1 MKEPSNWS
9 ELQKET
15 RPQLVDK
22 LLLHVR
28 TDNFDAF
35 CSAVDRG
42 LSYYGQDKLTHI
54 MHNDLMKQICA
65 CGELDNFLKWEAK
78 FNDV

>member
-1 MKEPSNWS
+1 MKESRKPIN
-9 ELQKET
+9 LKKES
-15 RPQLVDK
+15 RAELVDK

-28 TDNFDAF
+28 TNNFDAF
-35 CSAVDRG
+35 CSVVDRG

-78 FNDV
+78 FNDL

>member
-1 MKEPSNWS
+1 MKEPRKPIN
-9 ELQKET
+9 LKKES
-15 RPQLVDK
+15 RAELVDE

-28 TDNFDAF
+28 TNNFDAF
-35 CSAVDRG
+35 CSVVDRG

-78 FNDV
+78 FNDL